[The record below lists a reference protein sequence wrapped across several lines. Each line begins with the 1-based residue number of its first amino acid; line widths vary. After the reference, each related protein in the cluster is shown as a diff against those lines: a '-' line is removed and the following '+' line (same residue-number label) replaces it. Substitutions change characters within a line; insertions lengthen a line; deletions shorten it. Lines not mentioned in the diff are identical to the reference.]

1 MTSLG
6 DMRIVIA
13 TSIFARARGL
23 LGTRA
28 EWGDGNRMLILVPCK
43 SVHTIGMRYALDI
56 AFVDRNGIV
65 LRSERNVR
73 PGRVLSCRQAAFV
86 LERPHQD
93 EAWAK
98 AEQRL
103 LVSFCRDFINDQ
115 ATQYG

>member
-1 MTSLG
+1 
-6 DMRIVIA
+6 MRIVIA
-13 TSIFARARGL
+13 TSIFARAHGL

-93 EAWAK
+93 EAWAE

>member
-1 MTSLG
+1 MTSL
-6 DMRIVIA
+6 DNMRIVIA

-23 LGTRA
+23 LGTSA
-28 EWGDGNRMLILVPCK
+28 NWGDGNRMLILVPCK

-73 PGRVLSCRQAAFV
+73 PGRVLSCRQAALV
-86 LERPHQD
+86 LERPHRD
-93 EAWAK
+93 EAWAE
-98 AEQRL
+98 AEQGL
-103 LVSFCRDFINDQ
+103 LVPFCRDFINDQ